1 MYMFWHANHGQISQG
16 RRVSKLGM
24 ETMVSSEEKCF
35 LCCKVMKSEKFVKKH
50 EADKFA
56 GQVVL

>member
-1 MYMFWHANHGQISQG
+1 MCIFWHANHGQISQG

-24 ETMVSSEEKCF
+24 KMMVSQKKKC
-35 LCCKVMKSEKFVKKH
+35 LRCCKVMKSEKFVKKD
-50 EADKFA
+50 EKDKFA